1 MSSPVSPTRVKIEKK
16 EEDDTPVL
24 GKPEFTFELQ
34 ENGVPVRMALVVVNG
49 CVTVQ
54 GFRSTVEVSPLLSP
68 HPEISIKN
76 AMHRISLQV

>member
-1 MSSPVSPTRVKIEKK
+1 MSSPIRPTRVEIEKK

-24 GKPEFTFELQ
+24 EKPIFTFELH

-54 GFRSTVEVSPLLSP
+54 GFRSTVEASPFSP
-68 HPEISIKN
+68 HPEISINN
-76 AMHRISLQV
+76 AMHRMGLQV